1 MNSKLISQ
9 YVENHKEE
17 AINFLVEAIQI
28 PSVTGDEL
36 AISNFF
42 KERIEKIGI
51 PVSMYALD
59 SNRPNLIASWKGENG
74 PCFIFNGHYD
84 VFPPIKDNPGIY
96 GPWSGKIKDGYI
108 YGRGSVDMKSGLCAA
123 VLAAEF
129 LKNMG
134 FEPQGEIIISCDSD
148 EEDGGKYGVEY
159 LLDQGLLNGDFGV
172 CMEPTKSKV
181 QVEGGGGIFLKVTYN
196 SETWHGGVQKDITDA
211 LEKAVRAVQKL
222 YELDKKLRK
231 ERYYEP
237 FHGGAFLS
245 ITEMSA
251 GEAMNVHPASCTF
264 TIDRRIIPGET
275 PQQAEQEIREVL
287 NQLKDSYT
295 DMDYE
300 MELLSRMPALKVE
313 VNNPLID
320 AALEAY
326 IDVHHKETELYR
338 RPGGSDS
345 AKIVEKYG
353 LCMPNFGP
361 GLDIEETTSPN
372 EHLLIQEYI
381 DFIKIYMLMVVK
393 LLSSN

>member
-1 MNSKLISQ
+1 MNSERISQ
-9 YVENHKEE
+9 YVEAHKEE
-17 AINFLVEAIQI
+17 AVKFLVEAIQT
-28 PSVTGDEL
+28 PSVTGNEL
-36 AISNFF
+36 AISKFF
-42 KERIEKIGI
+42 KERIEKIGLD
-51 PVSMYALD
+51 VAVHALD
-59 SNRPNLIASWKGENG
+59 CNRPNLIASWKGGEG

-84 VFPPIKDNPGIY
+84 VFPPIKDNPGMY

-123 VLAAEF
+123 VMAVEF
-129 LKNMG
+129 LKDLD
-134 FEPQGEIIISCDSD
+134 FKPQGEIVISCDSD

-159 LLDQGLLNGDFGV
+159 LLEQGLLNGDFGV

-181 QVEGGGGIFLKVTYN
+181 QIEGGGGIFLRVTYN
-196 SETWHGGVQKDITDA
+196 SETWHGGVQRDTTDA

-222 YELDKKLRK
+222 YELDKKLRAEK
-231 ERYYEP
+231 YYEP

-245 ITEMSA
+245 ITELSA

-275 PQQAEQEIREVL
+275 PQQAEQEIRTLLDE
-287 NQLKDSYT
+287 LKNSYT
-295 DMDYE
+295 NMDYE

-313 VNNPLID
+313 VDNPLIE
-320 AALEAY
+320 AALAAY
-326 IDVHHKETELYR
+326 ADVHQKETELYR

-361 GLDIEETTSPN
+361 GLDIEETTSPD
-372 EHLLIQEYI
+372 EHLLLQEYI
-381 DFIKIYMLMVVK
+381 DFIKVYMMMVIK
-393 LLSSN
+393 LL